1 MKLKVIKAIKGL
13 VPGDILNYNEKDDV
27 YEIYKVD
34 VDISENEEVKKT
46 LKVSIA
52 SYLVDD
58 FKDNFAYVDD
68 DGNEIVVEEF
78 RWKDS
83 PDYKDDLVKEVAQP
97 TPSKSEEAIA
107 TWQSEVIKLSNK
119 IQELEKELEGYKQ
132 PSGYNV
138 VYTTFPP
145 MFGRRSFWNF

>member
-1 MKLKVIKAIKGL
+1 MKLKVTKAIKGL

-58 FKDNFAYVDD
+58 FKDNFAYVDE
-68 DGNEIVVEEF
+68 DGNTITVEEF
-78 RWKDS
+78 RWQDS
-83 PDYKDDLVKEVAQP
+83 PRVGTEVSTIDKQI
-97 TPSKSEEAIA
+97 EEINGL
-107 TWQSEVIKLSNK
+107 KKK
-119 IQELEKELEGYKQ
+119 IEELEKEVEGYKQ
-132 PSGYNV
+132 PKVDGYSIP
-138 VYTTFPP
+138 YIAFQP
-145 MFGRRSFWNF
+145 MYGRRSFWNF

>member
-1 MKLKVIKAIKGL
+1 MKLKVTKAIKGL

-34 VDISENEEVKKT
+34 VDISENEEVKKI

-58 FKDNFAYVDD
+58 YKDYLSYIDN
-68 DGNEIVVEEF
+68 DGNEMVVEEF
-78 RWKDS
+78 KWKES
-83 PDYKDDLVKEVAQP
+83 PEYKEKTPINPTETIDDWK
-97 TPSKSEEAIA
+97 
-107 TWQSEVIKLSNK
+107 SEVIKLSNK

-132 PSGYNV
+132 PNGYNAI
-138 VYTTFPP
+138 YTTYPP
-145 MFGRRSFWNF
+145 MYGRRSFSIW